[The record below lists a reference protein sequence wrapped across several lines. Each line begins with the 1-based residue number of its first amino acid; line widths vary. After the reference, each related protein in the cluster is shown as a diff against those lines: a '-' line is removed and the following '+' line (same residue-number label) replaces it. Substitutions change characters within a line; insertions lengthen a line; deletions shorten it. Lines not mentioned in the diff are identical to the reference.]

1 MSEVEPEITN
11 AIEADEPE
19 NELPPIEEE
28 APKAE
33 PTIEATQEITPVEP
47 LKNNSKTQ
55 ARNEKKIT
63 CPKCAKTLTLEPY
76 RYSHEKNCQ
85 GPLETK
91 PIKPKPKAVP
101 IAKPQKVEYNEVA
114 RHEVAHREEEEQH
127 IPQQR
132 EAMLQA
138 SQQQNNIIANT
149 PPPRRMQPQ
158 PPPNPL
164 QNIAQHYQL
173 LQNEYLRQK
182 QGKYNALNKG
192 IFGSRGKKIEY
203 NYFITYYIITM
214 FSTLSLDGSSR
225 IIASQSG
232 SVCIRKYFIITK
244 FTEWQCSI
252 WQHIKTNN

>member
-11 AIEADEPE
+11 TVEAEEPV

-33 PTIEATQEITPVEP
+33 PIIETTQEIKPVEP

-63 CPKCAKTLTLEPY
+63 CPKCAKTLTLKSY
-76 RYSHEKNCQ
+76 RDSHERNCQ
-85 GPLETK
+85 GPVESK
-91 PIKPKPKAVP
+91 PIKSIKPKAVP
-101 IAKPQKVEYNEVA
+101 RAKPQKVEYKEVA
-114 RHEVAHREEEEQH
+114 RHEVAHNEEEQYVP
-127 IPQQR
+127 PQQ
-132 EAMLQA
+132 
-138 SQQQNNIIANT
+138 QQQNNIIANT

-182 QGKYNALNKG
+182 QEKYNALNKG
-192 IFGSRGKKIEY
+192 IFGSRGKKDRIELFY
-203 NYFITYYIITM
+203 NLLYNNYVFNIIIGWLKQNY
-214 FSTLSLDGSSR
+214 S
-225 IIASQSG
+225 
-232 SVCIRKYFIITK
+232 K
-244 FTEWQCSI
+244 
-252 WQHIKTNN
+252 

>member
-11 AIEADEPE
+11 TIEADEPV

-33 PTIEATQEITPVEP
+33 PTIEAPTEAKPVEP

-63 CPKCAKTLTLEPY
+63 CPKCAKTLTLKSY
-76 RYSHEKNCQ
+76 RYSHERNCQ

-101 IAKPQKVEYNEVA
+101 IAKPQKVEYYEENQQP
-114 RHEVAHREEEEQH
+114 REENQQ
-127 IPQQR
+127 PQP
-132 EAMLQA
+132 
-138 SQQQNNIIANT
+138 QQNNIIANT
-149 PPPRRMQPQ
+149 PPPRRTQPQ

-164 QNIAQHYQL
+164 HNIAQHYQL

-182 QGKYNALNKG
+182 QEKYNALNKG
-192 IFGSRGKKIEY
+192 IFGSRGKK
-203 NYFITYYIITM
+203 
-214 FSTLSLDGSSR
+214 R
-225 IIASQSG
+225 
-232 SVCIRKYFIITK
+232 
-244 FTEWQCSI
+244 
-252 WQHIKTNN
+252 

>member
-11 AIEADEPE
+11 TIEADEPV

-33 PTIEATQEITPVEP
+33 PTIEAPTEAKPIEP

-63 CPKCAKTLTLEPY
+63 CPKCAKTLTLKSY
-76 RYSHEKNCQ
+76 RYSHERNCQ

-101 IAKPQKVEYNEVA
+101 IAKPQKVEY
-114 RHEVAHREEEEQH
+114 REEEEQH
-127 IPQQR
+127 IPQQ
-132 EAMLQA
+132 
-138 SQQQNNIIANT
+138 QQQNNIIANT
-149 PPPRRMQPQ
+149 PPPRRMQPREAMPQASQ

-182 QGKYNALNKG
+182 QEKYNALNKG
-192 IFGSRGKKIEY
+192 IFGSRGKK
-203 NYFITYYIITM
+203 
-214 FSTLSLDGSSR
+214 R
-225 IIASQSG
+225 
-232 SVCIRKYFIITK
+232 
-244 FTEWQCSI
+244 
-252 WQHIKTNN
+252 

>member
-1 MSEVEPEITN
+1 MSEVEPEITHT
-11 AIEADEPE
+11 IQADEPV

-33 PTIEATQEITPVEP
+33 PIIEPTQEIKPVEP

-63 CPKCAKTLTLEPY
+63 CPKCAKTLTLKSY
-76 RYSHEKNCQ
+76 KYSHERNCQ

-114 RHEVAHREEEEQH
+114 RHEVAHNEEEQH
-127 IPQQR
+127 VPQQPVT
-132 EAMLQA
+132 
-138 SQQQNNIIANT
+138 NNIIANT

-182 QGKYNALNKG
+182 QEKYNALNKG
-192 IFGSRGKKIEY
+192 IFGSRGKK
-203 NYFITYYIITM
+203 
-214 FSTLSLDGSSR
+214 R
-225 IIASQSG
+225 
-232 SVCIRKYFIITK
+232 
-244 FTEWQCSI
+244 
-252 WQHIKTNN
+252 

>member
-11 AIEADEPE
+11 TIEADEPV

-33 PTIEATQEITPVEP
+33 PIIEATQEIKHVEREAFALLREP

-55 ARNEKKIT
+55 ARNEKKVT
-63 CPKCAKTLTLEPY
+63 CPKCAKTLTLKSY
-76 RYSHEKNCQ
+76 RYSHERNCQ

-114 RHEVAHREEEEQH
+114 RHEVAHREEEQH
-127 IPQQR
+127 IPQQ
-132 EAMLQA
+132 
-138 SQQQNNIIANT
+138 QQQNNIIANT
-149 PPPRRMQPQ
+149 PPPRRMQPA

-182 QGKYNALNKG
+182 QEKYNALNKG
-192 IFGSRGKKIEY
+192 IFGSRGKK
-203 NYFITYYIITM
+203 
-214 FSTLSLDGSSR
+214 DR
-225 IIASQSG
+225 I
-232 SVCIRKYFIITK
+232 
-244 FTEWQCSI
+244 
-252 WQHIKTNN
+252 

>member
-11 AIEADEPE
+11 TIEADAPV
-19 NELPPIEEE
+19 NELPPIEEEE

-33 PTIEATQEITPVEP
+33 PTIEPTQEIKHVEP

-63 CPKCAKTLTLEPY
+63 CPLKSY
-76 RYSHEKNCQ
+76 RYSHERNCQ

-101 IAKPQKVEYNEVA
+101 IAKPQ
-114 RHEVAHREEEEQH
+114 RIDHEVAYNEENQQ
-127 IPQQR
+127 PQP
-132 EAMLQA
+132 
-138 SQQQNNIIANT
+138 QQNNIIANT

-158 PPPNPL
+158 PPNPL

-182 QGKYNALNKG
+182 QEKYNALNKN
-192 IFGSRGKKIEY
+192 IFGSRGKK
-203 NYFITYYIITM
+203 
-214 FSTLSLDGSSR
+214 R
-225 IIASQSG
+225 
-232 SVCIRKYFIITK
+232 
-244 FTEWQCSI
+244 
-252 WQHIKTNN
+252 

>member
-11 AIEADEPE
+11 TIEADEPV

-33 PTIEATQEITPVEP
+33 PTIEAPTEAKPIEP

-63 CPKCAKTLTLEPY
+63 CPKCAKTLTLKSY
-76 RYSHEKNCQ
+76 RYSHERNCQ

-101 IAKPQKVEYNEVA
+101 IAKPQKVEY
-114 RHEVAHREEEEQH
+114 HEVAHHEENQQ
-127 IPQQR
+127 PQP
-132 EAMLQA
+132 
-138 SQQQNNIIANT
+138 QQNNIIANT
-149 PPPRRMQPQ
+149 PPPRRMQQQ

-164 QNIAQHYQL
+164 HNIAQHYQL

-182 QGKYNALNKG
+182 QEKYNALNKG
-192 IFGSRGKKIEY
+192 IFGSRGKK
-203 NYFITYYIITM
+203 
-214 FSTLSLDGSSR
+214 DR
-225 IIASQSG
+225 I
-232 SVCIRKYFIITK
+232 
-244 FTEWQCSI
+244 
-252 WQHIKTNN
+252 

>member
-11 AIEADEPE
+11 TFEADEPV

-33 PTIEATQEITPVEP
+33 PTIEPTQEIKHVEP
-47 LKNNSKTQ
+47 LKNNSTTQ

-63 CPKCAKTLTLEPY
+63 CPKCAKTLTLKSY
-76 RYSHEKNCQ
+76 RYSHERNCQ

-101 IAKPQKVEYNEVA
+101 IAKPQRIEYNEVA
-114 RHEVAHREEEEQH
+114 RHEVAYNEEN
-127 IPQQR
+127 QQPR
-132 EAMLQA
+132 EAMQ
-138 SQQQNNIIANT
+138 QPQPQQNNIIANT
-149 PPPRRMQPQ
+149 PPPRRSQPQ

-164 QNIAQHYQL
+164 QNIAQHHQS

-192 IFGSRGKKIEY
+192 IFGSRGKK
-203 NYFITYYIITM
+203 
-214 FSTLSLDGSSR
+214 R
-225 IIASQSG
+225 
-232 SVCIRKYFIITK
+232 
-244 FTEWQCSI
+244 
-252 WQHIKTNN
+252 

>member
-1 MSEVEPEITN
+1 MSEVEPETTN
-11 AIEADEPE
+11 TIEADEPV

-33 PTIEATQEITPVEP
+33 PTIEAPTEAKPIEP

-63 CPKCAKTLTLEPY
+63 CPKCAKTLTLKSY
-76 RYSHEKNCQ
+76 RYSHERNCQ

-101 IAKPQKVEYNEVA
+101 IAKPQKVEYYEENQQP
-114 RHEVAHREEEEQH
+114 REEMQQ
-127 IPQQR
+127 PQ
-132 EAMLQA
+132 
-138 SQQQNNIIANT
+138 QQQNNIIANT
-149 PPPRRMQPQ
+149 PPPRRTQPQ

-182 QGKYNALNKG
+182 QEKYNALNKN
-192 IFGSRGKKIEY
+192 IFGSRGKK
-203 NYFITYYIITM
+203 
-214 FSTLSLDGSSR
+214 R
-225 IIASQSG
+225 
-232 SVCIRKYFIITK
+232 
-244 FTEWQCSI
+244 
-252 WQHIKTNN
+252 